1 MSRIV
6 EKWMDAELVYEQ
18 NGYFLRVLMGRQ
30 IKTVINLIAEN
41 DDDARKK
48 SSACYSSFSGLKIK
62 KRGTNLDR

>member
-18 NGYFLRVLMGRQ
+18 NGYSIRVLTGSQ
-30 IKTVINLIAEN
+30 IRSVINLIAEN

-48 SSACYSSFSGLKIK
+48 ARRALYHFLA
-62 KRGTNLDR
+62 

>member
-18 NGYFLRVLMGRQ
+18 NGYSLRVLTGSQVRS
-30 IKTVINLIAEN
+30 VINLIAEN

-48 SSACYSSFSGLKIK
+48 ARRALYHFLA
-62 KRGTNLDR
+62 

>member
-18 NGYFLRVLMGRQ
+18 NSYFLRLLMGSQ
-30 IKTVINLIAEN
+30 IKSVIKLIAEN

-48 SSACYSSFSGLKIK
+48 ALRAIYLFL
-62 KRGTNLDR
+62 T

>member
-18 NGYFLRVLMGRQ
+18 NGYSLRVLMGSQ
-30 IKTVINLIAEN
+30 IKSVINLIAEN

-48 SSACYSSFSGLKIK
+48 ARRAIYHFLA
-62 KRGTNLDR
+62 

>member
-18 NGYFLRVLMGRQ
+18 NGYSLRVLTGSQ
-30 IKTVINLIAEN
+30 IRSVINLIAEN

-48 SSACYSSFSGLKIK
+48 ARRALYHFLA
-62 KRGTNLDR
+62 

>member
-30 IKTVINLIAEN
+30 IKTINLIAEN
-41 DDDARKK
+41 DDDARNK
-48 SSACYSSFSGLKIK
+48 ARRAIHHFLA
-62 KRGTNLDR
+62 

>member
-18 NGYFLRVLMGRQ
+18 NGYFLRVLIGCQ
-30 IKTVINLIAEN
+30 IKSAIKLIAEN

-48 SSACYSSFSGLKIK
+48 ARRAIYLFL
-62 KRGTNLDR
+62 T

>member
-18 NGYFLRVLMGRQ
+18 NGYSLRVLMGRQ
-30 IKTVINLIAEN
+30 IRSVINLIAEN

-48 SSACYSSFSGLKIK
+48 TRRAIHHFLA
-62 KRGTNLDR
+62 

>member
-18 NGYFLRVLMGRQ
+18 NGYFLRVLIGSQ
-30 IKTVINLIAEN
+30 IKSVINLIADN

-48 SSACYSSFSGLKIK
+48 ARRAIYLFLA
-62 KRGTNLDR
+62 